1 VKAMML
7 LSAAVILTAQTSNA
21 GRDGLLKQGAAQT
34 VLDGHV
40 TYLAH
45 CGICHLE
52 GGTGTFMLARRLGK
66 QRALLAE
73 HTDLTPA
80 YVEAIVRNGLNS
92 MPAITRVEI
101 TDQELAAVADYLA
114 HHRENAPASHHP

>member
-1 VKAMML
+1 MILV
-7 LSAAVILTAQTSNA
+7 SAAVILTAQTSNA
-21 GRDGLLKQGAAQT
+21 GDDRLLKQGAAQT
-34 VLDGHV
+34 VLDGNA
-40 TYLAH
+40 TYLDH

-66 QRALLAE
+66 QRALLAQR
-73 HTDLTPA
+73 TDLTPA

-92 MPAITRVEI
+92 MPAFTRVEI